1 MINPMR
7 LFKKL
12 MMAVAA
18 VPLFTACMDNS
29 NTYSAIFGVSANGGS
44 PVFANTGHAFATLG
58 SFGSWHIEQN
68 SGSDWCSLDMMR
80 GAGNAYYSIP
90 ARFKLNT
97 TDLYRVASF
106 TARDDENPDDVY
118 ATITFRQYGT
128 RIDGSLGSAALVTG
142 ITGDDG
148 TEITIGYDTLCRPV
162 DLEMRKNGTRLRQL
176 AVTYAA
182 DDSSYFMNVVA
193 DNDRN
198 NELTADCSFAY
209 QPSQLVSS
217 TDTVGYYEQ
226 STWIVEG
233 DAFNV
238 EEHRPR
244 GEVTAQALLFTKG
257 SISQKGPD
265 SLQTADSLRYLHRY
279 TDGTSYREDLRL
291 SYSQN
296 SNRRQSVDVNQLLL
310 GVEECNPY
318 QLISLFRLARNSY
331 VISEAEAADG
341 KYTVATTLNGDGSVS
356 TMTVTDKQ
364 GGTVTYTFTYDTTQP

>member
-1 MINPMR
+1 MR

-148 TEITIGYDTLCRPV
+148 TEIKTSALFVFVGIEPNTEAVKDIVETDGGFIRTDG
-162 DLEMRKNGTRLRQL
+162 EMRTSLPGFFAAGDVRTTPFRQ
-176 AVTYAA
+176 V
-182 DDSSYFMNVVA
+182 
-193 DNDRN
+193 
-198 NELTADCSFAY
+198 
-209 QPSQLVSS
+209 
-217 TDTVGYYEQ
+217 
-226 STWIVEG
+226 
-233 DAFNV
+233 
-238 EEHRPR
+238 
-244 GEVTAQALLFTKG
+244 VTAA
-257 SISQKGPD
+257 
-265 SLQTADSLRYLHRY
+265 
-279 TDGTSYREDLRL
+279 
-291 SYSQN
+291 
-296 SNRRQSVDVNQLLL
+296 
-310 GVEECNPY
+310 
-318 QLISLFRLARNSY
+318 
-331 VISEAEAADG
+331 
-341 KYTVATTLNGDGSVS
+341 GDGAVAAHSA
-356 TMTVTDKQ
+356 DHYIQ
-364 GGTVTYTFTYDTTQP
+364 NL